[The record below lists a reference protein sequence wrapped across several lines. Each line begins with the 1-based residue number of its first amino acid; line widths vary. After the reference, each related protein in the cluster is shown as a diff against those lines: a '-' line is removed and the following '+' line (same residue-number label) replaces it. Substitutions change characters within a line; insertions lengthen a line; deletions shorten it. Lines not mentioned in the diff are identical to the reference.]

1 MNGSPPL
8 ARLPLPALFT
18 AALLL
23 VATAGCDRSADPAAT
38 NESVAVAG
46 AMGSGD
52 TTGYARATSPRPFSF
67 PEDHGP
73 HPGFKTEWWYVTG
86 NLDTPKGQ
94 HLGYQFTIFRIA
106 MAPPDSSEALVQPAS
121 TASDTAAAASDWRT
135 DQFYMAHLA
144 VSDVRDERHYDF
156 ERFARGAAGLAG
168 ARAEPF
174 RVWTEGWQM
183 AEQDSAGDAD
193 IFPLRLTAQ
202 AGGSNG
208 AKSVALDLRLTS
220 AKEKVLQGERGLS
233 QKGPGAG
240 NASFYYSF
248 TRLPTEGTVA
258 ADGDTLRV
266 RGPSWMDR
274 EWSTSALGK
283 EQAGWDWFALQLS
296 GGRELM
302 YYQLRQKGGAPSAY
316 SEGVLVGPR
325 GEVTHL
331 TREDVALDVLEQWT
345 AESGA
350 TYPAKWRLR
359 VPSENLDLTVT
370 PYFENQVMNTS
381 VRYWEGAVRVEG
393 SAGGS
398 ASGSGYV
405 ELTGYGEEGE
415 GKEGRGMLP

>member
-1 MNGSPPL
+1 MNSSPPL
-8 ARLPLPALFT
+8 ARLLPALFT

-23 VATAGCDRSADPAAT
+23 VATAGCDRPADSVSS
-38 NESVAVAG
+38 ESVAVAG

-52 TTGYARATSPRPFSF
+52 TTGYARAREPRRFSF
-67 PEDHGP
+67 PKDHGP

-86 NLDTPKGQ
+86 NLDTPKGR

-106 MAPPDSSEALVQPAS
+106 MAPPDSGRAPLQPAS
-121 TASDTAAAASDWRT
+121 TGGADTSASGWRT

-144 VSDVRDERHYDF
+144 VSDVRGERHYDF

-183 AEQDSAGDAD
+183 AEPDSAGDAD

-208 AKSVALDLRLTS
+208 EKSVALDLRLTS

-258 ADGDTLRV
+258 AGGDTLRV